1 MIGTAETAR
10 ELVSRRWTVVH
21 GAVTPAIAATLVEA
35 APATWRDEASP
46 TGSGVTFS
54 SSVTGLAVADSPQE
68 IRQLAARVVEGLD
81 VDAPAFNEVSW
92 NKYAPGDGHIS
103 MHRDPPGA
111 GGVIAVF
118 TLYGDATF
126 TVEDQAEFPVA
137 AGDLVLL
144 AGNTWP
150 NEEDRCVRHAASKP
164 LNGERMILT
173 FRRNVNGAG
182 ASYF

>member
-10 ELVSRRWTVVH
+10 ELVSRRWTVVRK
-21 GAVTPAIAATLVEA
+21 ALTPATAATLVEA

-46 TGSGVTFS
+46 TGGGVTFS

-68 IRQLAARVVEGLD
+68 IRHVAAEILEG

-111 GGVIAVF
+111 GGIIAVF
-118 TLYGDATF
+118 TLYGDAIF

-150 NEEDRCVRHAASKP
+150 NEEDRCVRHAAGKP

-173 FRRNVNGAG
+173 FRHNLNGAG